1 MTPPPILFVTQYY
14 RPELIGSAPF
24 CADMAEWLAQ
34 NGRAVTVL
42 SGFPHYPSEQLYP
55 AYRNGKRRRETIDGV
70 LVERLRTW
78 IPRSRSA
85 LARIA
90 GEAQFLLR
98 GVTAL
103 ATGRVAKHRL
113 VLSLCPSV
121 LSVALGNL
129 ARDPAGR
136 HVAIVHDIQSGLA
149 EGLGMVGNGRFVRL
163 MRWCERTVLNRL
175 DLIIV
180 LSLNMRDQLVRIGVT
195 TPIEV
200 VPIWV
205 DTDHIRP
212 TAGACDGRLRLLYS
226 GNLGRKQGLEQ
237 IVALAEELQRHRP
250 DIEILVRGG
259 GSHGRLLACEV
270 LARGL
275 ANVRLTDLLPR
286 ERLADG
292 LGEGDIHL
300 VPQDPDAADFA
311 VPSKVFS
318 IMAAARPFVA
328 TARPGSTL
336 WRLQQESGGFLC
348 VPPNDPQAF
357 AAAVLR
363 LADDEALRRALGQSG
378 RRYVEQHCAKP
389 RVLGRFMTLV
399 DALDASR

>member
-1 MTPPPILFVTQYY
+1 MPPAPVLFVTQYY

-24 CADMAEWLAQ
+24 CADIAEWLAKH
-34 NGRAVTVL
+34 GRAVTVL
-42 SGFPHYPSEQLYP
+42 SGIPHYPNALLYP
-55 AYRNGKRRRETIDGV
+55 GYRNGARRRETIDGV
-70 LVERLRTW
+70 IVERLHTW

-85 LARIA
+85 LARLMC
-90 GEAQFLLR
+90 EAHFLLR

-103 ATGRVAKHRL
+103 VSGRVARHRL

-121 LSVALGNL
+121 LSVALGSL
-129 ARDPAGR
+129 ARHRTGR

-149 EGLGMVGNGRFVRL
+149 EGLGMVGNSRFVRL
-163 MRWCERTVLNRL
+163 MRWCERAVLNRL

-180 LSLNMRDQLVRIGVT
+180 LSHSMRDQLVRLGVT
-195 TPIEV
+195 APIEV

-205 DTDHIRP
+205 DTDTIRP
-212 TAGACDGRLRLLYS
+212 VNGARSGRLRLLYS

-237 IVALAEELQRHRP
+237 IVALAEELQQRRP
-250 DIEILVRGG
+250 DIEILVRGE
-259 GSHGRLLACEV
+259 GSRAPIFACEI

-275 ANVRLTDLLPR
+275 SNIRLAELLPR

-300 VPQDPDAADFA
+300 VPQDPEAADFA

-336 WRLQQESGGFLC
+336 WQLQQDSGAFLC
-348 VPPNDPQAF
+348 VPPNDPHAF
-357 AAAVLR
+357 AVAVLR
-363 LADDEALRRALGQSG
+363 LADDEALRRALGERG

-399 DALDASR
+399 DALDADR